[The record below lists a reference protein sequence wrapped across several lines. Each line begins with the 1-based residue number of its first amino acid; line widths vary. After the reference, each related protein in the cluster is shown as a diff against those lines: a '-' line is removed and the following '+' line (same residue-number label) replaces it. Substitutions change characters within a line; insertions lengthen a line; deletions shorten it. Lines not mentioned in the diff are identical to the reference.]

1 MGYRRIFLPRRLG
14 EDMRRKN
21 DKNEHELEGIAQRM
35 RGERPEASPLELD
48 QIKTTAMS
56 RAQAATG
63 RAHPRRLVVAAL
75 TVGLMAA
82 GTGGVLA
89 AGGSGGAAGN
99 AAQAQYSSTTS
110 ICANG
115 NADGNGNGNGG
126 GEGNGNENGNG
137 NGNFDCNNGSFNN
150 DGNTVNNT
158 TNNTNTYTSST
169 VTISGSQSASSGVAG
184 TSISKVAKKS
194 GKVKIHVKLSPR
206 DKLRK
211 VSISVNGKHLRTIK
225 GKSASDNIVLT
236 DLPCGTGATTVK
248 ITVTLSTGKTVTET
262 HTYNL
267 CS

>member
-1 MGYRRIFLPRRLG
+1 
-14 EDMRRKN
+14 MRRKN
-21 DKNEHELEGIAQRM
+21 DKNEHELEGIAQRL

-56 RAQAATG
+56 RAQVGTG
-63 RAHPRRLVVAAL
+63 RASSRRLVVAAL

-99 AAQAQYSSTTS
+99 AAQAQYSSTNS

-115 NADGNGNGNGG
+115 NGDGNGNGNGG
-126 GEGNGNENGNG
+126 GEGNGNENGNA
-137 NGNFDCNNGSFNN
+137 NGNFDCNNNSFNN
-150 DGNTVNNT
+150 SGNST
-158 TNNTNTYTSST
+158 TNNTSNTNINNTYNSST
-169 VTISGSQSASSGVAG
+169 VTISGTQSAGNIGVAG
-184 TSISKVAKKS
+184 TSTSKVAKKS

-206 DKLRK
+206 DKLRRI
-211 VSISVNGKHLRTIK
+211 SISVNGKHLKTIK
-225 GKSASDNIVLT
+225 GKAASSNIVLT
-236 DLPCGTGATTVK
+236 NLPCGTGATTVK

>member
-1 MGYRRIFLPRRLG
+1 
-14 EDMRRKN
+14 MRRKN
-21 DKNEHELEGIAQRM
+21 DKHEHDLEGIAQRM

-63 RAHPRRLVVAAL
+63 RANPRRLVVAAL

-115 NADGNGNGNGG
+115 NLDGNGNGNGG

-150 DGNTVNNT
+150 DNNT
-158 TNNTNTYTSST
+158 ITNTTDITNTYDSST
-169 VTISGSQSASSGVAG
+169 VTITGSQSAGNIGVAG
-184 TSISKVAKKS
+184 TKTSKTKKS
-194 GKVKIHVKLSPR
+194 GKVKIHVKLSPK

-211 VSISVNGKHLRTIK
+211 VSISVDGKHLKTIK
-225 GKSASDNIVLT
+225 GKAASDNIVLT

-262 HTYNL
+262 HSYNL

>member
-1 MGYRRIFLPRRLG
+1 
-14 EDMRRKN
+14 MRRKN
-21 DKNEHELEGIAQRM
+21 DKHEHDLEGIAQRM

-63 RAHPRRLVVAAL
+63 RANPRRLVVAAL

-89 AGGSGGAAGN
+89 AGDSGGAAGN

-115 NADGNGNGNGG
+115 NLDGNGNGNGG

-150 DGNTVNNT
+150 DNNT
-158 TNNTNTYTSST
+158 TNNTSNTNITNTYDSST
-169 VTISGSQSASSGVAG
+169 VTITGSQSAGNIGVAG
-184 TSISKVAKKS
+184 TSTSKVVKKS
-194 GKVKIHVKLSPR
+194 GRVKIHVKLSPR

-211 VSISVNGKHLRTIK
+211 VSISVDGKHLKTIK
-225 GKSASDNIVLT
+225 GKAASDNIVLT

>member
-1 MGYRRIFLPRRLG
+1 
-14 EDMRRKN
+14 MRRKN

-56 RAQAATG
+56 RAQVGTG
-63 RAHPRRLVVAAL
+63 RASSRRLVVAAL

-82 GTGGVLA
+82 GSGGVLA

-115 NADGNGNGNGG
+115 NGDGNGNGNGNG
-126 GEGNGNENGNG
+126 SGEGSGNENGNG
-137 NGNFDCNNGSFNN
+137 NGNFDCNNNSFNN
-150 DGNTVNNT
+150 SGNT
-158 TNNTNTYTSST
+158 TNTSNTNINNTYNSST
-169 VTISGSQSASSGVAG
+169 VTISGSQSAGNIGVAG

-194 GKVKIHVKLSPR
+194 GKVKIHVKLSAR

-211 VSISVNGKHLRTIK
+211 VSISVNGKHLKTIK